1 MKGTTI
7 AIIAAICALLGF
19 GLGFWPQYQQRK
31 ATEALLTDM
40 TQQVET
46 IRGQLSQSAD
56 RVKVGDLLAQFLVL
70 KDVVGAKNFGKAQEL
85 STTWFDAI
93 RAESQ
98 RTPNADFKK
107 ALETAL
113 SFRDQ
118 VTVAL
123 TKGDLGALSQMNGI
137 EDALRG
143 ALGFPAVRVA
153 PESLQAAPAAPMG
166 AVPSPVG

>member
-1 MKGTTI
+1 MPCSGSGW
-7 AIIAAICALLGF
+7 ASGRR
-19 GLGFWPQYQQRK
+19 YQQRK
-31 ATEALLTDM
+31 ATEALLADV

-56 RVKVGDLLAQFLVL
+56 RVRVGDLLAQFLVL

-85 STTWFDAI
+85 STAWFDAI

-107 ALETAL
+107 ALETVL

-153 PESLQAAPAAPMG
+153 PESLQAVPAAPMG
-166 AVPSPVG
+166 AAPSPVG